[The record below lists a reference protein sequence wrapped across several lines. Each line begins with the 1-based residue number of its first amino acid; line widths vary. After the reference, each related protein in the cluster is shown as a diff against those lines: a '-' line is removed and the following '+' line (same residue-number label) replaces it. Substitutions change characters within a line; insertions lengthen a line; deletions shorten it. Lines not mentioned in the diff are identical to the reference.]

1 MLSITPL
8 NPELLPRLAISAFH
22 YFDSYEHAI
31 LRGALLDYALH
42 SGAEIALVST
52 LDGAILAEVRRKSK
66 LQYFDLA
73 NVVTLCGALG
83 AVVGTL
89 DAMLDQ
95 DTQVRLDGSSV
106 SLRVSVLGSR
116 YVLVA
121 LFPGPIHREL
131 SDLCAEQLYER
142 VRQWL

>member
-1 MLSITPL
+1 M
-8 NPELLPRLAISAFH
+8 AISAFH
-22 YFDSYEHAI
+22 YFDSYQHAI
-31 LRGALLDYALH
+31 LRGALLDYALQ

-66 LQYFDLA
+66 PQCFDLA
-73 NVVTLCGALG
+73 NVATLCGALG
-83 AVVGTL
+83 AVAGTL

-131 SDLCAEQLYER
+131 SDLCALELHER
-142 VRQWL
+142 VKQWI